1 MRLSFAQILRRSL
14 LHRRARS
21 LSALVALTVSAAV
34 ATALLT
40 LYADLDQKLHHTFRG
55 FGANVVVTGQNLTP
69 ALITRAQQ
77 AAGPDANLA
86 AFAYAV
92 VQVSGDNPRRGTPVV
107 AAGVDFAQVRRLDTW
122 WQVSVWPSAPTQAL
136 IGQRAT
142 ASLSA
147 TNTITLT
154 YAGQSQAFPI
164 AGNVKTGGDEDSR
177 IYLPL
182 AAFEQWTGVQPSVL
196 EIQIPGDEAR
206 INQTIQS
213 LKQAL
218 PGTDVEPVR
227 QLVEGESRIVDRTHA
242 LMAGAVILIALT
254 VAVSVLATLSASIL
268 ERRRDFALMKALGG
282 SERTLTALFLA
293 ETILLALGGV
303 FLGWLVGSFAAWAIS
318 ELDFG
323 TAALPR
329 IGVVPAV
336 LLLNGIIAGL
346 AALLPLR
353 SLRGLEPAALLKGE

>member
-1 MRLSFAQILRRSL
+1 MKTAASISRSP
-14 LHRRARS
+14 RS
-21 LSALVALTVSAAV
+21 
-34 ATALLT
+34 
-40 LYADLDQKLHHTFRG
+40 
-55 FGANVVVTGQNLTP
+55 
-69 ALITRAQQ
+69 
-77 AAGPDANLA
+77 
-86 AFAYAV
+86 
-92 VQVSGDNPRRGTPVV
+92 
-107 AAGVDFAQVRRLDTW
+107 
-122 WQVSVWPSAPTQAL
+122 
-136 IGQRAT
+136 
-142 ASLSA
+142 
-147 TNTITLT
+147 
-154 YAGQSQAFPI
+154 
-164 AGNVKTGGDEDSR
+164 
-177 IYLPL
+177 
-182 AAFEQWTGVQPSVL
+182 EQWTGVQPSVF
-196 EIQIPGDEAR
+196 EIQIPGSEAKVNDAIAR
-206 INQTIQS
+206 

-303 FLGWLVGSFAAWAIS
+303 LLGWLAGSFAAWAIS